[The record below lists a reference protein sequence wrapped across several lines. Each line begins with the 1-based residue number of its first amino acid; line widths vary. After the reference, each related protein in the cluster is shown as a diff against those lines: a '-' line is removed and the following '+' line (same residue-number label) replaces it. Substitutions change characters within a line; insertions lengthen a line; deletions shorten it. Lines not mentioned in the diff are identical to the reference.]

1 MTVTTSRT
9 TQETRLKAIA
19 AAVRSV
25 VGKSGNVALHEPEFG
40 GCEWKYVKECLDGG
54 WVSSIGKFVD
64 RFEAELADFT
74 GAKHAI
80 AVVNG
85 TAALHL
91 CLRLAGVDRGD
102 EVLVPTL
109 TFIATANAVSYCG
122 AIPHFCDV
130 EELTLGLDARKLES
144 YLLEIA
150 EMREGQC
157 FNRKSG
163 SRVRAVVPMH
173 AFGHPVNMD
182 ALLDVARRFGLLVV
196 EDAAESLGSLY
207 RGRHTGVMGQL
218 GALSFNGNKIVTTGG
233 GGAILTNDDS
243 LARTAKHLSTTARVT
258 HEWSFLHDA
267 IGYNYRMPNVN
278 AAIGVAQ
285 LEQLEGFVE
294 RKRALAEAYRR
305 AFDSLRGASFFSEP
319 PFSRSNYWLN
329 SILIDHDAISDR
341 DALLEMLNGEGLMA
355 RPTWTLMHRLP
366 MYRHCPRMDVS
377 MAESIERRLVNLPSS
392 ARLGHP

>member
-1 MTVTTSRT
+1 MTATTSRAIL
-9 TQETRLKAIA
+9 ETRLKAIA
-19 AAVRSV
+19 GAVRSV
-25 VGKSGNVALHEPEFG
+25 VGTSGNVALHEPEFG
-40 GCEWKYVKECLDGG
+40 GSEWKYVKECLDSG
-54 WVSSIGKFVD
+54 WVSSVGKFVD
-64 RFEAELADFT
+64 RFEAELATFT
-74 GAKHAI
+74 GARHAI

-91 CLRLAGVDRGD
+91 CLRLAGVDSGD

-130 EELTLGLDARKLES
+130 DELTLGLDARKLES

-150 EMREGQC
+150 DVRDGQC

-163 SRVRAVVPMH
+163 SRLRAVVPMH

-182 ALLDVARRFGLLVV
+182 ALLEVANRFGLLVV
-196 EDAAESLGSLY
+196 EDAAESLGSQY
-207 RGRHTGVMGQL
+207 RGQHTGVMGQL
-218 GALSFNGNKIVTTGG
+218 GALSFNGNKIITTGG

-243 LARTAKHLSTTARVT
+243 LARAAKHLSTTARVS
-258 HEWSFLHDA
+258 HKWSFVHDA

-285 LEQLEGFVE
+285 LEQLDGFVE
-294 RKRALAEAYRR
+294 SKRALADAYRR
-305 AFDSLRGASFFSEP
+305 AFDSMPGVSFFSEP

-329 SILIDHDAISDR
+329 SILVDHDRASDR
-341 DALLEMLNGEGLMA
+341 DALLETLNDEGLMA

-366 MYRHCPRMDVS
+366 MYRDCPRMDVS
-377 MAESIERRLVNLPSS
+377 RAESIERRLVNLPSS
-392 ARLGHP
+392 ARLGHQ